1 MAMIARREP
10 EPEMGPA
17 MRALPSN
24 RWRTFVS
31 HYLMLPPS
39 RVGVFSNQAEAAR
52 RAGFGTARSHVNT
65 MARIGYRL
73 VQDERIQAAIAEES
87 RKMLRGGGFEAVK
100 QLLAIVNNSEHKD
113 QIKAIG
119 MVLARVDPEVTRQD
133 MNIVHRHIDPDQEE
147 LEELRALRQLGT
159 ARDKL
164 LELFGGNRLPQLE
177 ALEAADTERRAA
189 KAKVIDGEVM
199 ERQEA

>member
-52 RAGFGTARSHVNT
+52 RAGPS
-65 MARIGYRL
+65 
-73 VQDERIQAAIAEES
+73 S
-87 RKMLRGGGFEAVK
+87 
-100 QLLAIVNNSEHKD
+100 
-113 QIKAIG
+113 
-119 MVLARVDPEVTRQD
+119 
-133 MNIVHRHIDPDQEE
+133 
-147 LEELRALRQLGT
+147 
-159 ARDKL
+159 
-164 LELFGGNRLPQLE
+164 PQSCS
-177 ALEAADTERRAA
+177 RRATA
-189 KAKVIDGEVM
+189 TIL
-199 ERQEA
+199 